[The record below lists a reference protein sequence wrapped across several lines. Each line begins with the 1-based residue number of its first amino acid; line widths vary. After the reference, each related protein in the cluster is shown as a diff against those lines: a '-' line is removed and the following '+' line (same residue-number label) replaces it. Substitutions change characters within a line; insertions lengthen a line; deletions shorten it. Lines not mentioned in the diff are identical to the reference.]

1 MKQYYTAVGEVRVR
15 ILNERGHVHNTFK
28 FSHVIEA
35 DNADDAQQKLVSY
48 YDHKSYDDY
57 EKYEIID
64 SDIFDFINQDW
75 IWYILLNLSNSRAI
89 SQTSFRSLT

>member
-1 MKQYYTAVGEVRVR
+1 MRQYFTAVGEVRVR
-15 ILNERGHVHNTFK
+15 VLNVRGHVHNTFK

-35 DNADDAQQKLVSY
+35 DNADDAQQKLVDY

-64 SDIFDFINQDW
+64 SDIFDFIN
-75 IWYILLNLSNSRAI
+75 
-89 SQTSFRSLT
+89 